1 MDNKQKEFTRSLS
14 ALGSGLS
21 ALSEIVKE
29 YSENLGEAIETMGN
43 AASAASGLYEG
54 FKGLSGALGSWHAEL
69 SDSTAVKG
77 FEKNV
82 TSAVSKIGEDM
93 ALLSKGKE
101 GIGDVFSEIADSAKT
116 KFSKIGESVSA
127 VVANIKNGFSAIPTS
142 FEAAGNLLTSHAGSI
157 GSKAGS
163 LLSLGITGGIALAAA
178 AVAGLTASFV
188 YLMESNEEFGNR
200 IKGAWSQVTEA
211 FAPVEEAFIHLK
223 ETLFGE
229 EDGEMTAFTDM
240 ILESAESIIDT
251 ISEAAE
257 LISELLTEIFDG
269 LAELWTEHGEE
280 IAETVTGMIE
290 AVTEII
296 SGIVDVVSGIIDVI
310 AGFFTGDGNRISE
323 GVQQMWDGVTE
334 IFASAWDLIM
344 EIFSVAVDFFAGI
357 WKGIRNV
364 FSVVSEWF
372 GEKFTAAK
380 ESAAEAIE
388 PLVSALSSIWKSVRK
403 VFADVSGFFREKFSA
418 AYSAVKN
425 VFSGLTGFFSNLWAK
440 IKKIFTNIGTS
451 IGNGIAGAF
460 KTVVNSV
467 ISFAQNTINGFI
479 RAINGAI
486 GMINKLPGVSIGT
499 ISTVSLPR
507 LASGGLVDAGQ
518 LFVAREA
525 GPELVGTFGVKTAVM
540 NNSQIVEAVSRG
552 VFEAVRAASG
562 GEKGC
567 TLHIVNKLDGREIG
581 RQVVKYHNE
590 VVRKTGVSPLMI

>member
-1 MDNKQKEFTRSLS
+1 
-14 ALGSGLS
+14 
-21 ALSEIVKE
+21 
-29 YSENLGEAIETMGN
+29 
-43 AASAASGLYEG
+43 
-54 FKGLSGALGSWHAEL
+54 
-69 SDSTAVKG
+69 
-77 FEKNV
+77 
-82 TSAVSKIGEDM
+82 
-93 ALLSKGKE
+93 
-101 GIGDVFSEIADSAKT
+101 
-116 KFSKIGESVSA
+116 
-127 VVANIKNGFSAIPTS
+127 
-142 FEAAGNLLTSHAGSI
+142 
-157 GSKAGS
+157 
-163 LLSLGITGGIALAAA
+163 
-178 AVAGLTASFV
+178 
-188 YLMESNEEFGNR
+188 
-200 IKGAWSQVTEA
+200 
-211 FAPVEEAFIHLK
+211 
-223 ETLFGE
+223 
-229 EDGEMTAFTDM
+229 
-240 ILESAESIIDT
+240 
-251 ISEAAE
+251 
-257 LISELLTEIFDG
+257 
-269 LAELWTEHGEE
+269 
-280 IAETVTGMIE
+280 
-290 AVTEII
+290 
-296 SGIVDVVSGIIDVI
+296 
-310 AGFFTGDGNRISE
+310 
-323 GVQQMWDGVTE
+323 MWDGVTE
-334 IFASAWDLIM
+334 IFANAWDLIM

-425 VFSGLTGFFSNLWAK
+425 VFSGLTGFFSSLWTK

-467 ISFAQNTINGFI
+467 IGFAQNTINGFI

-525 GPELVGTFGVKTAVM
+525 GPELVGTFGAKTAVM